1 MALAPPP
8 VYWVSPFWIMSG
20 RSLVAQRSM
29 KSSAA
34 VSMDTEM
41 KSSEIPVASS
51 SAWNM
56 AASEGSEI
64 SFRNG
69 GHACIQE
76 MVYSSSTSGYS
87 IGGLPSNSAVSASP
101 LEASPASADSATAGS
116 SGDAAAS
123 GDSAVPFPASAAS
136 SAEAS
141 AAETELS
148 PAGAAELPQPANAV
162 SIMATA
168 SRIASKLFSY
178 VDPPLLFICPISS

>member
-1 MALAPPP
+1 
-8 VYWVSPFWIMSG
+8 
-20 RSLVAQRSM
+20 
-29 KSSAA
+29 
-34 VSMDTEM
+34 
-41 KSSEIPVASS
+41 
-51 SAWNM
+51 
-56 AASEGSEI
+56 
-64 SFRNG
+64 
-69 GHACIQE
+69 
-76 MVYSSSTSGYS
+76 MVYSSSNSGYS

-136 SAEAS
+136 SAETS

-178 VDPPLLFICPISS
+178 VDPPLLFVCRLIIKNATMLHNWQNLNYPINSTTVGRPRDVNVPPENRKHRKHTRLHHDNGFHFYLFFAIMGKTTTGGGFP